1 MWFLV
6 SELRSHILLLLVC
19 CLVAKS
25 CPTLCNPM
33 DCSPPVSSVHGI
45 SQVRLL
51 EWVAI
56 SFSRQSS
63 QPRDQTHV
71 SCILDGFST
80 TESPKKPKIPHG
92 MGQLSPQARTI
103 EPKHC
108 NERSCNAEDP
118 GLIPEWGRSPG
129 EGNGSPLQYSCLGN
143 AMDGGAW

>member
-1 MWFLV
+1 MVQWLRIQLAMQETQVWFLV

-71 SCILDGFST
+71 SCILNGFST

-108 NERSCNAEDP
+108 NERSCKMQRRSHKPQLTPNA
-118 GLIPEWGRSPG
+118 
-129 EGNGSPLQYSCLGN
+129 
-143 AMDGGAW
+143 AK